1 MSEVSGW
8 LDGRTPPPPPELR
21 QALDA
26 ALGGP
31 ASAGGA
37 PASAL
42 DALGRGARACLEASI
57 SRPGRVRESAFDLL
71 TADALL
77 TYACEAALESDD
89 PESTLQGLVSGLLE
103 AEPDR

>member
-8 LDGRTPPPPPELR
+8 LDGRIPAPPPELR
-21 QALDA
+21 RSLDSALDA
-26 ALGGP
+26 RGSDGG
-31 ASAGGA
+31 ASA
-37 PASAL
+37 STL

-77 TYACEAALESDD
+77 TYACEAALESED
-89 PESTLQGLVSGLLE
+89 PESTLRVLVSGLLE
-103 AEPDR
+103 AKPER